1 MADDEIV
8 GEMAEAPEIE
18 NEHAFGLL
26 VVSGVDDL
34 FQYGFQRGT
43 SSEYNRCR

>member
-8 GEMAEAPEIE
+8 GELAEAPEIE
-18 NEHAFGLL
+18 NEDVFGLL
-26 VVSGVDDL
+26 VGRRVDDL

-43 SSEYNRCR
+43 SSIYKRCR

>member
-1 MADDEIV
+1 VADDEIV
-8 GEMAEAPEIE
+8 GEVAKAPEIE